1 MHVCVCV
8 FLCVRACVHVC
19 VCVHACVCVC
29 LCACECLHVSSG
41 GGRMVVRLCPPTHDD
56 DSASLVELNNDV
68 PCVLP
73 YFIPIVK

>member
-1 MHVCVCV
+1 MDVKGVRDVCVCM
-8 FLCVRACVHVC
+8 CVRVC
-19 VCVHACVCVC
+19 LCVC
-29 LCACECLHVSSG
+29 LRVRVCLYACECCHVSSG

-56 DSASLVELNNDV
+56 DSASLVELKNEV